1 MFILL
6 LPLLLLLLLLKYSS
20 KVLVVGQNPK
30 NWLFVYPG
38 YITMITCC
46 AIFMLCGLFLQTTGH
61 GMLADGSGRIGL
73 QCFRFCFYL
82 IKECKHWNSF
92 KGNVG
97 KTFETRGRAHNYGL
111 FRVRR
116 YHLELNWNELNR
128 TECNLPGLLWDSH
141 FMFEFGSLGLQVWLG

>member
-1 MFILL
+1 MPGRVSEEKEKKKQITHNGTNCYTFHFLLFILL

-20 KVLVVGQNPK
+20 KILVVGQNPK
-30 NWLFVYPG
+30 NWLFEYPG
-38 YITMITCC
+38 YITCC
-46 AIFMLCGLFLQTTGH
+46 IIFMLCGLFLQTTGH
-61 GMLADGSGRIGL
+61 GMVADGSGRIGL

-97 KTFETRGRAHNYGL
+97 KTFETRGRAYNYGL

-116 YHLELNWNELNR
+116 YHLELN
-128 TECNLPGLLWDSH
+128 
-141 FMFEFGSLGLQVWLG
+141 